1 MRRPAGAA
9 HPFPVRCRS
18 PGSRKISKGA
28 HIKAESADRAAT
40 LAPEKAAKKR
50 AALAADKSGKTKR
63 SNPQLYLNREL
74 AQLEF
79 NRRVLAQAEDADV
92 PLLERLRFL
101 CIVSNNLDEFF
112 EIRVAGLKAQIE
124 LGADTT
130 GPDGATPSQAFK
142 EVSSRTHEL
151 VARQYQLW
159 NEGLLPQL
167 AREGIRFLRRRDWS
181 DAQKTWIKAFFLRE
195 IMPMMTPIGLDPAH
209 PFPRILNK
217 SLNFAVQLSG
227 KDAFGRNSGFALV
240 QAPRV
245 LPRVIRLP
253 HEIAGCDFGFVFLS
267 SVIHA
272 HVGELFTGME
282 VQGCYQFRVTRNSD
296 LFVDE
301 EEVKNLRLALQ
312 GELPQRHFGDAV
324 RLEVADLCSP
334 EISDFL
340 LAQFNLSRDDLYQ
353 VNGPVNLVRLMQ
365 VPDWVDRSDLKFPPF
380 VPGIPAALTRR
391 PDIFGAIR
399 KGDILLHHPFQSFKP
414 VISFIQQAAADPHVV
429 AIKQTVY
436 RTGANSEL
444 MQTLIDAARSG
455 KEVTVVVELM
465 ARFDEEANINWA
477 ARLEEVGA
485 HVVYG
490 VVGLKTHAKMAM
502 VVRREDDRLRRYVHL
517 GTGNYHARTAMQYTD
532 FGLFTCHEEICA
544 DVNDV
549 FMQLTGLG
557 KAGKLRHLWQSP
569 FTLHS
574 QALSKIRREAEQARA
589 GKPAGIIAK
598 MNALLEPD
606 IIAALYEA
614 SMAGVQVDLI
624 VRGVCALRPGVP
636 GLSDNI
642 RVRSIIG
649 RFLEH
654 HRVFHFQSSNEV
666 FLSSADW
673 MDRNFFRRIEVC
685 FPVLDDK
692 LKKRVI
698 DESLKTYLAD
708 NVQAWEMDG
717 DGRFKRRKPERG
729 KGVAAQAVLLEK
741 LASSAS

>member
-1 MRRPAGAA
+1 MN
-9 HPFPVRCRS
+9 
-18 PGSRKISKGA
+18 KGT

-40 LAPEKAAKKR
+40 LAPEKAARKR
-50 AALAADKSGKTKR
+50 AALVAYKSGKTKR

-79 NRRVLAQAEDADV
+79 NRRVLAQAEDAEV

-101 CIVSNNLDEFF
+101 CIVNNNLDEFF

-124 LGADTT
+124 LGADST

-142 EVSSRTHEL
+142 EVSLRAHEL

-159 NEGLLPQL
+159 NEELLPQL
-167 AREGIRFLRRRDWS
+167 AREGIRFLRRRDWNE
-181 DAQKTWIKAFFLRE
+181 AQKTWIKAFFLRE

-253 HEIAGCDFGFVFLS
+253 QEIAGCDFGFVFLS

-272 HVGELFTGME
+272 HVGELFTGMG

-340 LAQFNLSRDDLYQ
+340 LAQFNLGRDDLYQ

-365 VPDWVDRSDLKFPPF
+365 VPDWVDRPDLKFSAF
-380 VPGIPAALTRR
+380 VPGIPGALAKR
-391 PDIFGAIR
+391 PDMFAAIR
-399 KGDILLHHPFQSFKP
+399 SGDILLHHPFQSFKP
-414 VISFIQQAAADPHVV
+414 VINFIQQAAADAHVV

-502 VVRREDDRLRRYVHL
+502 VVRREDDKLRRYVHL

-532 FGLFTCHEEICA
+532 FGLFTCHEEVCA

-574 QALSKIRREAEQARA
+574 QVLGAIRREAEQARA
-589 GKPAGIIAK
+589 GKTAAIIAK

-654 HRVFHFQSSNEV
+654 DRVFYFGSSNEV
-666 FLSSADW
+666 LLSSADW

-685 FPVLDDK
+685 FPVLDEK

-698 DESLKTYLAD
+698 DESLKAYLAD

-717 DGRFKRRKPERG
+717 DGRFKRRRPERG
-729 KGVAAQAVLLEK
+729 RGVAAQASLLEK
-741 LASSAS
+741 LAASAS